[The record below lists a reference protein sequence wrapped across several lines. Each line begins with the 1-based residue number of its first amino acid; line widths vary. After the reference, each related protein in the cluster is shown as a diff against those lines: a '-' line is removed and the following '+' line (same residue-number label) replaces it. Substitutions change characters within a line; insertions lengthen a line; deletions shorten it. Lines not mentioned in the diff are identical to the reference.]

1 MTQNI
6 WDKEKIHRFQE
17 IEGEEIFDQRGD
29 VSFGVVE
36 DLLVDP
42 NLLEVAAI
50 VIEQDKALV
59 RDNQLVTSV
68 YAKEQENDSILL
80 STAIGVK
87 KLDYFSDCEEWIS
100 VANDLIGSDVR
111 TNSGIN
117 YGELIDVAIGKHGKI
132 VEYEL
137 NDIAGDRLKA
147 SKQKTIFIPGQFAHS
162 IGSGLLIINARI
174 VL

>member
-1 MTQNI
+1 
-6 WDKEKIHRFQE
+6 
-17 IEGEEIFDQRGD
+17 
-29 VSFGVVE
+29 
-36 DLLVDP
+36 
-42 NLLEVAAI
+42 
-50 VIEQDKALV
+50 
-59 RDNQLVTSV
+59 LVTSV